1 MTEAALTPG
10 QAQAFAR
17 GIKGNRQAVAAVYD
31 EVAARVGRD
40 LPDFKT
46 VALGLHEQ
54 RAAFEAALLSTGAG
68 AAPWHRVLLAE
79 LAAQGL
85 IDLPDEAGGA
95 AASVSILPENSDG
108 SAVNLA
114 MFSAMMS
121 PALRTADLMYA
132 FSLAA
137 RRLCLITI
145 EDGAQDGPK
154 KSQGTGFLVGP
165 QTVLTNH
172 HVVEDLIDPVT
183 GKAREGS
190 AAKISC
196 KFETLTETTGKSYPV
211 VEDWLI
217 DFSPVDPNPGPPG
230 AAPPARK
237 HLDYCAIRLKGA
249 PGRERG
255 WYDLSKTG
263 ALDAETDAFFVFQH
277 PHGVPQRAAISRNTI
292 RENDGTDF
300 LRHNAWTALGSS
312 GGLCLDN
319 RFRPIAMHQGSQ
331 KDDGAGAVPSPNRK
345 RAIRLSAIHDA
356 AKDIVLPDP
365 KHDKITTLSDG
376 SAAVIGRDAT
386 QSTLRMM
393 AEGQGTY
400 ILVIR
405 GERESGKSFSSPL
418 LRDSI
423 PGDQRIII
431 SFGAAD
437 LPADARDLARMILR
451 QAGMAEA
458 AITRALSAQAR
469 LTTSAASVA
478 DVFAILKRALLDIAA
493 AGKTQGKLLWLLI
506 DDLDKVNLPQIGSRT
521 LLDHIYNDNELASVM
536 RIVLIGLSDVLLN
549 VSGST
554 ISTEVLPPPEQVE
567 PKDIEDCLGRLLT
580 DSGKATSAEN
590 ASLQARIIVGATEEL
605 KKWNPDRSPLSLMSG
620 FVSGVYM
627 KAIK

>member
-1 MTEAALTPG
+1 MTEAALTPE
-10 QAQAFAR
+10 QAQALAR
-17 GIKGNRQAVAAVYD
+17 GIKGNRLAVAAVYD
-31 EVAARVGRD
+31 EIAARVGRD

-46 VALGLHEQ
+46 VALGLHDS
-54 RAAFEAALLSTGAG
+54 RAAFEAALLSTGTG
-68 AAPWHRVLLAE
+68 AVPWHRVLLSE

-85 IDLPDEAGGA
+85 IDLPDEPGGA
-95 AASVSILPENSDG
+95 AASVSILPENANGTAIDV
-108 SAVNLA
+108 AK
-114 MFSAMMS
+114 FTAMMS
-121 PALRTADLMYA
+121 QALRTADLMYA

-137 RRLCLITI
+137 RRLCLIKV
-145 EDGAQDGPK
+145 EDGPS

-165 QTVLTNH
+165 QTVLTNY
-172 HVVEDLIDPVT
+172 HVVADLIDTVT
-183 GKAREGS
+183 GKARDGS

-196 KFETLTETTGKSYPV
+196 KFETLTETMGRSYAV

-217 DFSPVDPNPGPPG
+217 DFSPVDLNPGPPG
-230 AAPPARK
+230 APPPAKK
-237 HLDYCAIRLKGA
+237 HLDYCAIRLHGA

-255 WYDLSKTG
+255 WYDLSSTG

-277 PHGVPQRAAISRNTI
+277 PHGVPQRAAVATNTI
-292 RENDGTDF
+292 PEDDF
-300 LRHNAWTALGSS
+300 LRHNAWTAPGSS

-331 KDDGAGAVPSPNRK
+331 TDGDAGAVPSPNRK
-345 RAIRLSAIHDA
+345 RAIRLAAIREA
-356 AKDIVLPDP
+356 AKDIVQPNP
-365 KHDKITTLSDG
+365 KYDKITALSDG

-393 AEGQGTY
+393 AEGGGTH

-405 GERESGKSFSSPL
+405 GEPQSGKSFSSPL

-431 SFGAAD
+431 TLTAGE
-437 LPADARDLARMILR
+437 LPADARDLAKQILR

-458 AITRALSAQAR
+458 DVKRTLAPQAT
-469 LTTSAASVA
+469 LTTSAATVA
-478 DVFAILKRALLDIAA
+478 EVFALLKRALLDIAG
-493 AGKTQGKLLWLLI
+493 AGTTQGKLMWLLI

-521 LLDHIYNDNELASVM
+521 LLDHIYSDPELTAIM

-549 VSGST
+549 VKAGT
-554 ISTEVLPPPEQVE
+554 IATEVLPTPEQVE
-567 PKDIEDCLGRLLT
+567 PREIEDCLGRLLT

-590 ASLQARIIVGATEEL
+590 ASLQARIIVGAAEEL